1 MAIINLHGNN
11 IVLMIK
17 FLDIYKQDK
26 DLHKQILKNI
36 KKLFKVGDFI
46 LGKEVDKFEINFA
59 KFCGSSFAISCGN
72 GTDALTIALKSLNL
86 PNNSEVIIPAMTYC
100 STAFAVI
107 NANLKP
113 VLVDTEYLSPTINIK
128 DVRKK
133 ITKKTKV
140 ILPVHLYGS
149 VVNIT
154 SIKKIIKNKNIFI
167 VDDCAQAHGA
177 YDVQK
182 NSKNKMVGSLADISC
197 FSLYPGKNL
206 GAYGDAGIITSN
218 NKKLSRSIKKIRNL
232 GSEKKFHHDYVG
244 VNSRLDTI
252 QAIILNKK
260 LTKLNTINKNRQK
273 IAKLYNKLIINKK
286 ITLLNYSES
295 CVYHQYVILTK
306 EKKKLIKIFNDK
318 GIQYGFHYPFA
329 IHQLKI
335 FRKFFKYDK
344 FRNSEQMARDGISI
358 PIDPN
363 LSKKDVLYIIK
374 TLNEF

>member
-128 DVRKK
+128 DLRKK

-260 LTKLNTINKNRQK
+260 LTKLNIINKNRQK

>member
-1 MAIINLHGNN
+1 M
-11 IVLMIK
+11 VK

-26 DLHKQILKNI
+26 ILHKSIIQGI
-36 KKLFKVGDFI
+36 KKLFKDGDFI
-46 LGKEVDKFEINFA
+46 LGDEVKKFEINFA
-59 KFCGSSFAISCGN
+59 SFCGAQYAISCGN
-72 GTDALTIALKSLNL
+72 GTDALTIALKALNL
-86 PNNSEVIIPAMTYC
+86 PVNSEVIIPAMTYC

-113 VLVDTEYLSPTINIK
+113 VLVDTEYLTPTINIE
-128 DVRKK
+128 DLKK
-133 ITKKTKV
+133 SITKRTRV

-149 VVNIT
+149 VVNIN

-177 YDVQK
+177 YNFLK
-182 NSKNKMVGSLADISC
+182 NTNHKRVGSLSDISC

-206 GAYGDAGIITSN
+206 GAYGDAGIITTN
-218 NKKLSRSIKKIRNL
+218 NKEFYRSIRKIRNL

-260 LTKLNTINKNRQK
+260 LTKLDINNKNRQK
-273 IAKLYNKLIINKK
+273 IAALYNKLIINKK
-286 ITLLNYSES
+286 ITLLNYSKS

-306 EKKKLIKIFNDK
+306 EKDKLIKKFNDR

-329 IHQLKI
+329 IHQLEI
-335 FRKFFKYDK
+335 FKKFFKNKK
-344 FRNSEQMARDGISI
+344 FKHSEQLANDGISI

-363 LSKKDVLYIIK
+363 LSKKDVHYIIQ

>member
-100 STAFAVI
+100 STAFAII

-128 DVRKK
+128 DLRKK